1 MSLSVDDYLALVTTQ
16 HSDRP
21 KFMASLR
28 AALEQMLAA
37 NNLVVAIE
45 GAFDIDTAIG
55 VQLDILGEWIGR
67 TRYLAVPLVG
77 AYFSWDDTA
86 LDGWDSGFWKGAFD
100 PDSGLVVLPDEPYRT
115 LLKAKI
121 AANHWDGSIP
131 GAYEV
136 WRGAFGDSPAIL
148 IQDNQDMTMII
159 GIVGPPLDA
168 VTKALITGG
177 YIPLKPEGVG
187 VNYIVSP
194 DSGPLFAWDVANGST
209 LDGWEIGRWGIPL

>member
-1 MSLSVDDYLALVTTQ
+1 MLSIDDYLALVTTQ

-37 NNLVVAIE
+37 NNLVAAIE
-45 GAFDIDTAIG
+45 VAFDIDNAVG
-55 VQLDILGEWIGR
+55 VQLDTLGEWIGR
-67 TRYLAVPLVG
+67 SRFIGTPLVG
-77 AYFSWDDTA
+77 AYFTWDDTP
-86 LDGWDSGFWKGAFD
+86 LVGWDSGYWQGPFD
-100 PDSGLVVLPDEPYRT
+100 PDSGFVMLPDEPYRT

-131 GAYEV
+131 GAYAV
-136 WRGAFGDSPAIL
+136 WEGAFGPSPIIL
-148 IQDNQDMTMII
+148 IQDNQDMTMLV

-168 VTKALITGG
+168 VTQALITGG
-177 YIPLKPEGVG
+177 YIPLKPEGVR

-194 DSGPLFAWDVANGST
+194 DTGPLFAWDVTNGIT
-209 LDGWEIGRWGIPL
+209 LDGWETGRWGIEL

>member
-1 MSLSVDDYLALVTTQ
+1 MSLTVDEYLALVTNE

-37 NNLVVAIE
+37 NNLVAAVEI
-45 GAFDIDTAIG
+45 AFDIDDAIG

-67 TRYLAVPLVG
+67 TRFIGTPLVG
-77 AYFSWDDTA
+77 AYFSWDDTV
-86 LDGWDSGFWKGAFD
+86 LDGWDSGVWKDLFD
-100 PDSGLVVLPDEPYRT
+100 PDSGLVSLPDDSYRI

-131 GAYEV
+131 GAYAV
-136 WRGAFGDSPAIL
+136 WAGAFGASPALL
-148 IQDNQDMTMII
+148 IQDNQDMTMLV

-168 VTKALITGG
+168 VTKALLTGG
-177 YIPLKPEGVG
+177 YIPLKPEGVR
-187 VNYIVSP
+187 VNYVVSP
-194 DSGPLFAWDVANGST
+194 DTGPLFAWDVVNGVT
-209 LDGWEIGRWGIPL
+209 LDGWETGRWGIEL